1 MRLLEFEAMTYA
13 EREWIFVEGLWYFEK
28 EREREFEVLRQLP
41 SRLKSFSDPRSC
53 CIRRS

>member
-28 EREREFEVLRQLP
+28 REREFEVLRQLP

>member
-28 EREREFEVLRQLP
+28 RERERV
-41 SRLKSFSDPRSC
+41 
-53 CIRRS
+53 